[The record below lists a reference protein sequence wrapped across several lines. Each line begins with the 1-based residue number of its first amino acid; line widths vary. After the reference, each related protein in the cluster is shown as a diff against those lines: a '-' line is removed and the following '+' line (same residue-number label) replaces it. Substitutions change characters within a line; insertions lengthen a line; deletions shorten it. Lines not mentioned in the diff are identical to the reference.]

1 MRNQEFIDLH
11 RRDDVRARA
20 LRPCPDGIDLQWCL
34 QQIEGWQTACRKLP
48 FWAMDENGETKTDV
62 WFPPR
67 ISMEQC
73 SSQETAQYKAQVAVR
88 VMGGE
93 ENCGELVDLTGGY
106 GVDFS
111 YMARHFRHAT
121 YVEKQPHLCEIMKHN
136 LPHLGIDNADI
147 VNADCTDLLRTELK
161 ADGQRLIF
169 ADPARRNNVG
179 RKVVALR
186 DCTPDIVELQDDLLE
201 RAKVIIAKLSPMLDI
216 SMALR
221 SLRGVAEVHVIS
233 VRGECKELLL
243 VMTGDAAPYH
253 DFYCVNIADETDVF
267 RHNGPIDAPEIAGSV
282 LQYLYEPNASI
293 LKAGVQDAL
302 CREYGIGKLHAM
314 SNLFTSGK
322 HVANFPG
329 RSFRVLATSTF
340 GKKEIREML
349 KGISRAN
356 IAIRNFPAT
365 VDELRRRL
373 KLKDGGDVYLFATTV
388 ADGQH
393 VLVKTTKIQQDY
405 RL

>member
-1 MRNQEFIDLH
+1 
-11 RRDDVRARA
+11 V
-20 LRPCPDGIDLQWCL
+20 DLQWCL
-34 QQIEGWQTACRKLP
+34 QQIGGWQTACRKLP
-48 FWAMDENGETKTDV
+48 FWAMDGNGEARVDV

-93 ENCGELVDLTGGY
+93 ANCDEMVDLTGGY

-111 YMARHFRHAT
+111 FMARHFRHAT
-121 YVEKQPHLCEIMKHN
+121 YVEKQPHLCEIMRHN
-136 LPHLGIDNADI
+136 IPVLGLENVDVVNGDCADF
-147 VNADCTDLLRTELK
+147 LRRELRS
-161 ADGQRLIF
+161 DVRRLIF
-169 ADPARRNNVG
+169 ADPARRDNVG

-186 DCTPDIVELQDDLLE
+186 DCTPDLVELQDVLLE
-201 RAKVIIAKLSPMLDI
+201 RAGVVIVKLSPMLDI

-243 VMTGDAAPYH
+243 VMTGEAVPYPTLH
-253 DFYCVNIADETDVF
+253 CVNIADETDVF
-267 RHNGPIDAPEIAGSV
+267 RHKGPVGAPEIAGGV
-282 LQYLYEPNASI
+282 MQYLYEPNASI

-302 CREYGIGKLHAM
+302 CGEYGVGKLHAM
-314 SNLFTSGK
+314 SNLFTG
-322 HVANFPG
+322 VERVEDFPG
-329 RSFRVLATSTF
+329 RCFRVVATSSF
-340 GKKEIREML
+340 GKRDLREML
-349 KGISRAN
+349 KGVSQAN
-356 IAIRNFPAT
+356 IAIRNFPAS

-388 ADGQH
+388 ADGGH
-393 VLVKTTKIQQDY
+393 VLI
-405 RL
+405 RGIRE

>member
-1 MRNQEFIDLH
+1 MRQ
-11 RRDDVRARA
+11 
-20 LRPCPDGIDLQWCL
+20 CPDGIDLQWCL

-48 FWAMDENGETKTDV
+48 FWAIDEDGEAKADV

-73 SSQETAQYKAQVAVR
+73 SSQETARYKAHVAVR

-93 ENCGELVDLTGGY
+93 DSCEELVDLTGGY

-111 YMARHFRHAT
+111 YMARYFRQAT
-121 YVEKQPHLCEIMKHN
+121 YVEKQPHLCDIMKHN
-136 LPHLGIDNADI
+136 IPVLGIDNADI
-147 VNADCTDLLRTELK
+147 VNADCTNLLRTGLK
-161 ADGQRLIF
+161 ADSHRLIF
-169 ADPARRNNVG
+169 ADPVRRDNVG
-179 RKVVALR
+179 RKVVALK

-201 RAKVIIAKLSPMLDI
+201 RAKVVIVKLSPMLDI

-221 SLRGVAEVHVIS
+221 NLRGVAEVHVIS

-243 VMTGDAAPYH
+243 VMTGDAVFHPT
-253 DFYCVNIADETDVF
+253 FYCVNIADETVVF
-267 RHNGPIDAPEIAGSV
+267 RHNGPVETPEISDSV

-302 CREYGIGKLHAM
+302 CREYGVGKLHAM
-314 SNLFTSGK
+314 SNLFTSEK
-322 HVANFPG
+322 LIANFPG

-340 GKKEIREML
+340 GKKDIREML
-349 KGISRAN
+349 QGISQAN

-365 VDELRRRL
+365 VDELRKRL
-373 KLKDGGDVYLFATTV
+373 KLKDGGDVYLFATTRS
-388 ADGQH
+388 DNRH
-393 VLVKTTKIQQDY
+393 VLVKATKVQQDY
-405 RL
+405 ES